1 MDQLFEKVWKAITPS
16 KIVYDNYNSRLH
28 YQLAFGICLAATGLL
43 GGTHLYFGPILC
55 TTKSTDC
62 TDDDMNNRCFR
73 QGPKRCYTAIC
84 KTNNMCNYS
93 EAEDFKELKLYWYQH
108 GIIILFFNAAVF
120 RIGHQIW
127 KLCEGGLMR
136 KMYSD
141 DAKAGNK
148 NVRDEVLEEKM
159 AIYQEMRGNHPYYY
173 AKFVFSQFLMILV
186 VIGIF
191 LFNNFILQGDF
202 FTTYGIKI
210 WQTPMDE
217 GNANWAMCNMF
228 PIIDTACTVTKGG
241 TGFSTNTCTAT
252 CRLNQN
258 EYNQYIY
265 LILWYLYS
273 ALIIVGVV
281 QLMIEAALYFQSS
294 LRIKWIKKQLGPAM
308 ENDTAIL
315 ERISR
320 NNGDNISDWFILY
333 QIGKNMDKDYFMEFL
348 RRVEQL
354 PALNDEIE
362 LEGIL
367 QE

>member
-43 GGTHLYFGPILC
+43 GGAHLYYGPIKCISNSDSPL
-55 TTKSTDC
+55 TAITD
-62 TDDDMNNRCFR
+62 NRCFR
-73 QGPKRCYTAIC
+73 KGPKRCLDTAACGENKCTYTDDV
-84 KTNNMCNYS
+84 K
-93 EAEDFKELKLYWYQH
+93 DLPLYWYQH
-108 GIIILFFNAAVF
+108 GIIILFFNAVVF

-127 KLCEGGLMR
+127 KFCEGGLMR
-136 KMYSD
+136 RMYSD
-141 DAKAGNK
+141 DAKAGNR

-159 AIYQEMRGNHPYYY
+159 LIYQEIRGNHPYYY
-173 AKFVFSQFLMILV
+173 AKFVFSQFFMILV
-186 VIGIF
+186 AIGIF
-191 LFNNFILQGDF
+191 LFNNYILQGGLF
-202 FTTYGIKI
+202 LTYGITI
-210 WQTPMDE
+210 WQKPVEE
-217 GNANWAMCNMF
+217 GNNNWAMCNMF
-228 PIIDTACTVTKGG
+228 PILQTSCQVSGGG
-241 TGFSTNTCTAT
+241 TGSGPNVENAVCK
-252 CRLNQN
+252 LNQN